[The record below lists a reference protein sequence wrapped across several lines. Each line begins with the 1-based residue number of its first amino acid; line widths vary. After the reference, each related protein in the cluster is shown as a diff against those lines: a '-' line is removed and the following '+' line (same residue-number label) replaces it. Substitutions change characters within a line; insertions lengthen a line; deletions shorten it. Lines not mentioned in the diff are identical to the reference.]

1 MPVSEF
7 LKKGAGAGGFG
18 GAAGAKA
25 RGDLNEKE
33 LAKLPPAL
41 PTDKDGK
48 ADGTVVALQRTKEAL
63 DNIKQF
69 QFELRQG
76 NLGNLQAGRYGV
88 EWSQNSANLRNQ
100 SCLTQNAQRRAGD
113 RNCLEIG
120 GVWIDEAYKS
130 SLPTVTV
137 KAMSEA
143 YFRIVERHPSM
154 LNVFRIGNHLVWV
167 TPSGTALVLDTTAG
181 QETMSDADIDKL
193 FVAKAK

>member
-1 MPVSEF
+1 
-7 LKKGAGAGGFG
+7 
-18 GAAGAKA
+18 
-25 RGDLNEKE
+25 
-33 LAKLPPAL
+33 
-41 PTDKDGK
+41 PTDKDAK
-48 ADGTVVALQRTKEAL
+48 ADGTVAALQRTKETL

-143 YFRIVERHPSM
+143 YFRIVER
-154 LNVFRIGNHLVWV
+154 
-167 TPSGTALVLDTTAG
+167 
-181 QETMSDADIDKL
+181 
-193 FVAKAK
+193 